1 MKRLLSIIMALAL
14 ALTMCFSQSV
24 VYGAEKTTDND
35 FVALK
40 VFYKDKLVKE
50 MTLYDL
56 EELEEAEGSVIRSY
70 SGYNRNVT
78 YKGKDLKNLHGPTI
92 QGILAEAGIDVTAL
106 KSTDII
112 EINGYDQY
120 GYKFQIGQLFKT
132 RYYYPK
138 AADEDYQIGA
148 PVKPE
153 TMEGAVEVPA
163 ILALD
168 CREEEDEDKRV
179 DRLVFGQE
187 YPNEQNYT
195 LFTKYMIDYKYRNLN
210 GTRISEI
217 RVKPAKAT
225 KWSNVTKPTYTNKAK
240 VPIGSQINFK
250 TKYKPPQDVAWI
262 VYTTDGSTPD
272 VSSSKY
278 NYSRWGDNR
287 PVEINKLGKI
297 TVKVKTIGMGKSD
310 SSVMTLN
317 YTVIVGKPANF
328 SAKSTNYDEVTL
340 SWDSNKYITGYEVYQ
355 LVGKKYQ
362 LIDTVIPETGEALPD
377 KHEYTVKALK
387 TGTACK
393 FKVRAFVTEGEKTTY
408 SAYTA
413 IKSVTPAVL
422 APEIEDIY
430 QEEEG
435 DGTAM
440 LQWSVI
446 EGADGYEV
454 QRSLYKSKKFAKVLT
469 TEGNEEIFASNTG
482 LKAGKTYYYK
492 VRAYRLVDGKKKY
505 GSYSIVN
512 SIKIN

>member
-1 MKRLLSIIMALAL
+1 MALAL
-14 ALTMCFSQSV
+14 ALTLCFSQSV

-56 EELEEAEGSVIRSY
+56 EKLEEAEGSVIRSY
-70 SGYNRNVT
+70 SGYNRGVF
-78 YKGKDLKNLHGPTI
+78 YKGEELKDIHGPTI
-92 QGILAEAGIDVTAL
+92 QGILAQAGIDITKL
-106 KSTDII
+106 KSTDTI
-112 EINGYDQY
+112 ELIGYDKI
-120 GYKFQIGQLFKT
+120 GYKFQIGQLFMP
-132 RYYYPK
+132 RYYFPN
-138 AADEDYQIGA
+138 AEDPDYRIGG

-153 TMEGAVEVPA
+153 TMEGAVEVPV
-163 ILALD
+163 ILSLD
-168 CREEEDEDKRV
+168 GRESGEDA
-179 DRLVFGQE
+179 RLVFGQE

-195 LFTKYMIDYKYRNLN
+195 EFTKCMVDYKYKNNLIIE
-210 GTRISEI
+210 GKRIDRSSEI
-217 RVKPAKAT
+217 RIKTSKAT
-225 KWSNVTKPTYTNKAK
+225 KWSNVTSPTYKNKAK
-240 VPIGSQINFK
+240 VALGSKVNFK
-250 TKYKPPQDVAWI
+250 TKYSSDNDTARI
-262 VYTTDGSTPD
+262 MYTTDGTTPNI
-272 VSSSKY
+272 SSAQY
-278 NYSRWGDNR
+278 IYSRDGDKR
-287 PVEINKLGKI
+287 PVLLDKLGKM
-297 TVKVKTIGMGKSD
+297 TVKVKTIGVGKSD

-422 APEIEDIY
+422 TPEIEDIY

-469 TEGNEEIFASNTG
+469 TEGNEEILASNTG
-482 LKAGKTYYYK
+482 LKTGKTYYYK